1 MQRQNLSKRDFV
13 RTPEALLLFFVL
25 ALLLGMII
33 GLGGYVYVSAS
44 RTLSE
49 YRRHLNAA
57 AYQAQLYFDQR
68 EVLIR
73 ALAATS
79 FQPPSGQ
86 ASRAG
91 GGFGVDGP
99 AVPLPVAD
107 GEKAS
112 RMLFLTPRYLDAIR
126 RVGTLVYA
134 QPSFSMVARLAV
146 DGKRPSWHLASGDDA
161 RGFLRVN
168 DAPQGRMAP
177 VVWLGGI
184 SRKADTLIA
193 YSPLDRRD
201 AHSGWLGL
209 ELHDLQNVLAPDFLP
224 PGTLYGLYDRE
235 GLVVVERGGL
245 SHAMSTDRFA
255 ADYYGFAGEGWLP
268 RYVLLSKSIG
278 VGGLRVKYALPVARL
293 LRDEAPVIG
302 RAVGLVSV
310 FALGV
315 LLFARQI
322 RRRVLAPMR
331 RQYREL
337 SESLTLNQTILA
349 MAPIGLALVDN
360 ERHAV
365 HLANAFARS
374 WLAEDAQWR
383 DRIPGPGEA
392 DRRTEA
398 SLPDWRVLHVDAVV
412 LEYQGRR
419 AALCLIR
426 DVSARKRIEDNL
438 ARSHRLAEEA
448 NQAKTRFL
456 AMLSHEIR
464 TPLHGITGTLELFEP
479 SDIPPGKQ
487 PYFEALAHSVKTL
500 LRIVN
505 DALDLS
511 QIEAGRIHIE
521 SRAFGPADL
530 VDEVVAAYE
539 AAARVKGLHLYAL
552 MNVEMERV
560 LLGDSLR
567 LRQILGNLVSNAIKF
582 TASGHVII
590 RAQARPDER
599 GMALRFQVVDSGV
612 GIDPDDLP
620 YLFEPYFSPG
630 KNEQGKAAG
639 TGLGLTIS
647 RMLAELMGGGLQVV
661 SEPGLGT
668 SMALDVTLPL
678 AETAPEVP
686 RRIPVLDPQRV
697 WVAGA
702 APEIVGNVCQWLRH
716 WGAWAVPE
724 DDRPPKAGDLRVC
737 LNQYPGTA
745 SGRRARVRI
754 ERVRTDVDGGRAGAD
769 ASVAWVADPS
779 VRAIGLAI
787 EALQGTPGPVAAGAG
802 VPAADARASVRFQ
815 GRKALL
821 VDDHPVNLLVLGN
834 QLRRLGYEVAQER
847 SAEAALRRDDL
858 DSFAAILTDVRMSGM
873 DGYALSRALRGRG
886 YDGVVFGVTADPLA
900 RSQRRWAAAGMD
912 DLLVKPFSF
921 SVLED
926 RLDAHAPSGDM

>member
-1 MQRQNLSKRDFV
+1 
-13 RTPEALLLFFVL
+13 
-25 ALLLGMII
+25 
-33 GLGGYVYVSAS
+33 
-44 RTLSE
+44 
-49 YRRHLNAA
+49 
-57 AYQAQLYFDQR
+57 
-68 EVLIR
+68 
-73 ALAATS
+73 
-79 FQPPSGQ
+79 
-86 ASRAG
+86 
-91 GGFGVDGP
+91 
-99 AVPLPVAD
+99 
-107 GEKAS
+107 
-112 RMLFLTPRYLDAIR
+112 MLFLTPRYLDAIR
-126 RVGTLVYA
+126 RVGTLVYT
-134 QPSFSMVARLAV
+134 QPFSSMVARLVV
-146 DGKRPSWHLASGDDA
+146 DGKRPSWHLVSGDDA
-161 RGFLRVN
+161 RGLLRVN

-209 ELHDLQNVLAPDFLP
+209 ELHDLQDVLAPDFLP

-245 SHAMSTDRFA
+245 SQAVSVDRFA

-278 VGGLRVKYALPVARL
+278 VGGLRVKYALPIARL
-293 LRDEAPVIG
+293 LRDEASVIG
-302 RAVGLVSV
+302 RAVGLVAV

-315 LLFARQI
+315 LLFSRQI
-322 RRRVLAPMR
+322 RRRVLVPMR

-337 SESLTLNQTILA
+337 SESLTLNQTILS

-360 ERHAV
+360 ERHVV

-398 SLPDWRVLHVDAVV
+398 SLPDGRVLHVDAVV
-412 LEYQGRR
+412 LEYRGRR

-438 ARSHRLAEEA
+438 ARARRLAEEA

-521 SRAFGPADL
+521 SRAFSPADL

-590 RAQARPDER
+590 RAQARPDDR

-620 YLFEPYFSPG
+620 YLFDPYFSPG
-630 KNEQGKAAG
+630 KNEHGKAAG

-647 RMLAELMGGGLQVV
+647 RMLAELMGGGLQVA

-668 SMALDVTLPL
+668 SMALDVILPL
-678 AETAPEVP
+678 AEVAPEVP
-686 RRIPVLDPQRV
+686 RRIPVLGPQRV
-697 WVAGA
+697 CVAGA

-716 WGAWAVPE
+716 WGAWAVPD

-745 SGRRARVRI
+745 SGQMARVRI
-754 ERVRTDVDGGRAGAD
+754 ERVRTDADGRAGD
-769 ASVAWVADPS
+769 DTSVAWVADPS
-779 VRAIGLAI
+779 TRAIGLAI
-787 EALQGTPGPVAAGAG
+787 EALQGTPGLAAARAGAPSAG
-802 VPAADARASVRFQ
+802 APASTQSQ

-834 QLRRLGYEVAQER
+834 QLLRLGYEVARER
-847 SAEAALRRDDL
+847 SAEAALQRADL

-873 DGYALSRALRGRG
+873 DGYALSRALRDRG
-886 YDGVVFGVTADPLA
+886 YDGVIFGVTADPLA
-900 RSQRRWAAAGMD
+900 RSQRQWAAAGMD

>member
-1 MQRQNLSKRDFV
+1 MLFV
-13 RTPEALLLFFVL
+13 FALLLSMV
-25 ALLLGMII
+25 I
-33 GLGGYVYVSAS
+33 GVSGYLYVSAT
-44 RTLSE
+44 RMLSE

-73 ALAATS
+73 ALAATAVQLPVEQLS
-79 FQPPSGQ
+79 ADSLARNPLGNW
-86 ASRAG
+86 
-91 GGFGVDGP
+91 V
-99 AVPLPVAD
+99 VPLPEPDDA
-107 GEKAS
+107 EAAW
-112 RMLFLTPRYLDAIR
+112 MFFFTTRYLNAIK
-126 RVGTLVYA
+126 RVGTLVYVRSSPA
-134 QPSFSMVARLAV
+134 VVARLAIEDHV
-146 DGKRPSWHLASGDDA
+146 LSWRFEPPENIHA
-161 RGFLRVN
+161 FLRVE
-168 DAPQGRMAP
+168 DVPQGRLAP
-177 VVWLGGI
+177 VVWLGDAHRG
-184 SRKADTLIA
+184 SNGLTV
-193 YSPLDRRD
+193 YSPLNRQEPR
-201 AHSGWLGL
+201 SGWLGL
-209 ELHDLQNVLAPDFLP
+209 ELRDLSQVLAPDFLP
-224 PGTLYGLYDRE
+224 AGTAYTLYDRE
-235 GLVVVERGGL
+235 GQVVMGDVSLDDVALADGMEG
-245 SHAMSTDRFA
+245 
-255 ADYYGFAGEGWLP
+255 DYYGLAGNGWLP

-278 VGGLRVKYALPVARL
+278 AGGLRVKYALPISQL
-293 LRDEAPVIG
+293 LKDEAPVI
-302 RAVGLVSV
+302 RLAAGLSLL
-310 FALGV
+310 FTLGV
-315 LLFARQI
+315 LLFFRQI
-322 RRRVLAPMR
+322 RRRVLTPMR

-337 SESLTLNQTILA
+337 SESLMLNQTILS
-349 MAPIGLALVDN
+349 MAPIGLALVNN
-360 ERHAV
+360 ERHVV

-374 WLAEDAQWR
+374 WLSEDAQWR
-383 DRIPGPGEA
+383 DRVPGPGEA

-398 SLPDWRVLHVDAVV
+398 CLPDGRVLHIDTVM

-419 AALCLIR
+419 ASLCLIQ
-426 DVSARKRIEDNL
+426 DISARRRIEDNL
-438 ARSHRLAEEA
+438 ARACRLAEEA

-479 SDIPPGKQ
+479 SDIPVGKQ
-487 PYFEALAHSVKTL
+487 PYFEALTHSVQVL

-521 SRAFGPADL
+521 SRAFSPADL

-552 MNVEMERV
+552 MNVEMEHV

-590 RAQARPDER
+590 RAQARPDDR

-647 RMLAELMGGGLQVV
+647 RMLAELMGGGLQVA

-678 AETAPEVP
+678 AEATPEVP
-686 RRIPVLDPQRV
+686 RRIPVLGPQRV
-697 WVAGA
+697 CVAGA

-724 DDRPPKAGDLRVC
+724 DDRPLKTGDLRVC

-745 SGRRARVRI
+745 SDRMAKVRI
-754 ERVRTDVDGGRAGAD
+754 ERVRTDADGRAAD
-769 ASVAWVADPS
+769 GASVAWVADPS

-787 EALQGTPGPVAAGAG
+787 EVLQGAPGLAVACAGTS
-802 VPAADARASVRFQ
+802 PADACASAQSRN
-815 GRKALL
+815 RKALL

-834 QLRRLGYEVAQER
+834 QLRRLGYEVAQAG
-847 SAEAALRRDDL
+847 SAEAVLQRDDL

-873 DGYALSRALRGRG
+873 DGYALSRALRDRG
-886 YDGVVFGVTADPLA
+886 YGGVIFGVTADPLA
-900 RSQRRWAAAGMD
+900 RSQRQWAAAGMD

-926 RLDAHAPSGDM
+926 RLDAHSPSGGM